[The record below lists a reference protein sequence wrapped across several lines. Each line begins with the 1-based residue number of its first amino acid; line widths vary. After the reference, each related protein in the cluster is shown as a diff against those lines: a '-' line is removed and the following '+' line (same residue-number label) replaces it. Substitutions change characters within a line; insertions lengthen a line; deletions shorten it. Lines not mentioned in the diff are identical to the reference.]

1 MKVFFAMISVLLGL
15 VGAAFARQGDG
26 TYRLRPED
34 LLHIQIYNEPQV
46 NTDVPVGRDGNI
58 SAPFVGIVKAQGR
71 TTAELSDDLYG
82 RYQKV
87 LRLKDPKVSVTV
99 LRYRPLQASV
109 VGAVTRPGTY
119 EFRYGDTL
127 ISLFGKGGGSS
138 QDTADLRRATLRHAD
153 SQELIPIDILAI
165 QNGSDTGQNYALQ
178 DGDELI
184 VPENRRNRIL
194 VQGIVQKPG
203 YYIYHEPMRLAD
215 AISLAG
221 GEVPT
226 RSKFS
231 QTQVLRELPGQPG
244 RYLRIQV
251 NYVNFIRKGDF
262 SQNIELQAGDIVY
275 VPESNTPDL
284 TRLGNFVNSYFI
296 LTDVLRRGIFGFKV
310 GL

>member
-1 MKVFFAMISVLLGL
+1 MKFLLSIVALWLALANMTFGQQD
-15 VGAAFARQGDG
+15 V
-26 TYRLRPED
+26 YRLRPED

-58 SAPFVGIVKAQGR
+58 SAPFVGIVRAQGR
-71 TTAELSDDLYG
+71 TTAELADDLYG
-82 RYQKV
+82 LYQKI

-99 LRYRPLQASV
+99 LRYRALQASI
-109 VGAVTRPGTY
+109 VGPVLRAGAY
-119 EFRYGDTL
+119 EFRPGDTVL
-127 ISLFGKGGGSS
+127 SLFARGGGAS
-138 QDTADLRRATLRHAD
+138 QDNADLRRVTLRRAGSNEVLPVD
-153 SQELIPIDILAI
+153 MLSI
-165 QNGSDTGQNYALQ
+165 QNGSDLSTNYVLE
-178 DGDELI
+178 DGDELS
-184 VPENRRNRIL
+184 VPENRRNRVL
-194 VQGIVQKPG
+194 VQGMVQKPG

-226 RSKFS
+226 RTKFS
-231 QTQVLRELPGQPG
+231 QTQILRELPGQPG

-262 SQNIELQAGDIVY
+262 SQNLELEPGDIVY
-275 VPESNTPDL
+275 VPETNTPDL

-296 LTDVLRRGIFGFKV
+296 LSDLLRRGIFGAKLG